1 MEVSYVDAYY
11 FVLQLLRQRR
21 PFIARATDA
30 MGNELFRVR
39 IYDVFFPIIFF

>member
-1 MEVSYVDAYY
+1 MEVSYVDAYF

-21 PFIARATDA
+21 PFVARLTDA

-39 IYDVFFPIIFF
+39 IYDVFFHFIFF